1 MTDPVTNGKLALSEP
16 PNGSYVNIWDQPLQ
30 SNWIT
35 LDAAVSGTT
44 TVTLSNLNVV
54 LVRPTYP
61 TDPNP
66 ASATNSVQNLRLLLT
81 GTLSANVAVSIPSG
95 IPGMWLIDNQT
106 TGSAFTVTVNTTAGG
121 SIGVTP
127 LRGYLSYIFSDGT
140 NVRYADSGP
149 IQEAITAIQT
159 IPPGAMMQFAGL
171 VAPSGW
177 LLCDG
182 TAVSRTTYAALF
194 TAIGTLWGAG
204 NGTTT
209 FNIPNFVDVFPRG
222 AGSSPVGTYEAD
234 AFGSHTHVAAVTDP
248 GHNHTTALLASAN
261 SIGNGVSVTGVTGS
275 AYGTTNG
282 ALTTTNTTGISVTN
296 AASGGTETR
305 PKNRRVLFIVKT

>member
-106 TGSAFTVTVNTTAGG
+106 TGSAFTVTVNTSAGG
-121 SIGVTP
+121 STGVTP
-127 LRGYLSYIFSDGT
+127 PRGYLSYIFSDGT
-140 NVRYADSGP
+140 NVRYADGGG
-149 IQEAITAIQT
+149 IFAAISAIQT
-159 IPPGAMMQFAGL
+159 TPPGMIGPFAGL
-171 VAPSGW
+171 AAPSGW
-177 LLCDG
+177 LFCDG
-182 TAVSRTTYAALF
+182 SVVSQSTYSALYA
-194 TAIGTLWGAG
+194 AIGTTWDTGGEGAG
-204 NGTTT
+204 NFRLPDLRNMFLRGSGTS
-209 FNIPNFVDVFPRG
+209 
-222 AGSSPVGTYEAD
+222 AVGVYEAD
-234 AFGSHTHVAAVTDP
+234 DFKSHTHVASVNDP
-248 GHNHTTALLASAN
+248 GHIHTIPMRPLTSA
-261 SIGNGVSVTGVTGS
+261 IGS
-275 AYGTTNG
+275 AGGNVEGGGSTNTSS
-282 ALTTTNTTGISVTN
+282 ATTGISITN
-296 AASGGTETR
+296 ASTGGTETR
-305 PKNRRVLFIVKT
+305 PVNKRVLYIIKT